1 MANYNISKMIAS
13 GREIMANN
21 PQRDITATEMKNIRD
36 TDPDVYAQIENAFLF
51 GVALGVRIGNAK
63 RGEANE

>member
-1 MANYNISKMIAS
+1 MANYNISKMITS

-21 PQRDITATEMKNIRD
+21 PKRDITLIDMARIRD
-36 TDPDVYAQIENAFLF
+36 TDPDVYIQIENAFLF

-63 RGEANE
+63 RGETNE